1 MDDAS
6 KMFRLTIGVFYEPQ
20 DLANAIAELQR
31 EGVTTDELCLTGT
44 PCAIET
50 FGEGKNGSGNQSG
63 NQIGKPAIVLPQLS
77 GLELVATDGRLL
89 QTLLDHA
96 GMSGGATP
104 THGWLLPDLLG
115 GVSEHL
121 RSGAIALFVSAS
133 NLGLQRRAS
142 RILLRYTAHTLQTH
156 EFSARRA
163 DSATPSKE

>member
-1 MDDAS
+1 
-6 KMFRLTIGVFYEPQ
+6 MFRLTIGVFYEPQ

-31 EGVTTDELCLTGT
+31 EGITTDELCLTGT
-44 PCAIET
+44 PRAIET
-50 FGEGKNGSGNQSG
+50 FGEGKNSSGK
-63 NQIGKPAIVLPQLS
+63 QIGKPAIVLPQLS